1 MRKLNRQTERTR
13 IKRKAART
21 EAIIKQNEQRF
32 KNGDY
37 VNNSFNNMLQMCL
50 YVGKYKKP

>member
-50 YVGKYKKP
+50 SVGKYKKP